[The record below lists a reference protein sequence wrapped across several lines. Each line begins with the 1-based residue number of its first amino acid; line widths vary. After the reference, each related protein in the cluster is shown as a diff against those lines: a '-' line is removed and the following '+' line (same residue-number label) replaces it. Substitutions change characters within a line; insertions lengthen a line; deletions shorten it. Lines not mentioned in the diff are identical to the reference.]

1 MPANATPAAI
11 TEKVNR
17 YLEMG
22 FTTVGPP
29 ADIYPPARMENIE
42 AFVKA
47 ILEYKVSWSGS
58 NIFLNRISLQGV
70 KGRAA
75 LLIPSA

>member
-1 MPANATPAAI
+1 MLAKATPAVI

-17 YLEMG
+17 YLDMG

-29 ADIYPPARMENIE
+29 ADIYPPARIENIE

-47 ILEYKVSWSGS
+47 ILEYRVS
-58 NIFLNRISLQGV
+58 
-70 KGRAA
+70 
-75 LLIPSA
+75 